1 MVMTSCMIIQV
12 LMKKKKKKNS
22 EKISQSLQMFLK
34 RDNFV

>member
-12 LMKKKKKKNS
+12 LMKKKKKNS